1 MQFHVIKSGLEFKPD
16 QFK

>member
-1 MQFHVIKSGLEFKPD
+1 MQFHVIGSGLEFKPD